1 MILNKRN
8 TDLSWCTNCLNNS
21 LRPRI
26 TFDKKGWCNACQWME
41 EKKEVNWEKRRK
53 ELLQIVKKFKSNSIY
68 DCIVP
73 VSGGKDG
80 SYVASQIRD
89 KFGLNPLTV
98 TSRPPL
104 ELDVGKTNL
113 NNFLKYNYDHVHVTP
128 NYKAMQ
134 SLNKIG
140 FIKLGSPYYGWLTS
154 IFSTVL
160 NVAIQHNI
168 NLIFYGE
175 DGEVEYGGS
184 TENKN
189 KAIFDVKYTI
199 NNYLESGYHKIIK
212 QSKLDERELYWFN
225 FPKKEIGKRKIGVTH
240 WSYFEPWDSYRNYL
254 VAKDKFNLDE
264 HKQNSAGTFTN
275 FAQNDQSLFALHA
288 YLMYLKF
295 GFGRATQDAGI
306 EIRRKAM
313 TREQGL
319 NLVRLYDNHF
329 PQEFLEEYL
338 EYYQMSKSQFMKVID
353 FWANKKLFKK
363 IKGQWMPKFDII

>member
-1 MILNKRN
+1 MILNKKN

-199 NNYLESGYHKIIK
+199 NNYLEAGYHKIIK